1 MRGRKCYTYRFERVL
16 EDIRDAR
23 AHGALTIFLVG
34 DNIALNV
41 RRFEALCHAII
52 AAGLNT
58 LEYFCPNH
66 DIDHRRPRG
75 DPRATDAARWLS
87 LRFPGNR
94 KRSPLGS
101 NVLASQRQETQPG
114 KPAATV
120 ECLAHGDP
128 TPSPK

>member
-1 MRGRKCYTYRFERVL
+1 MRGRNCYTYSFERVL

-23 AHGALTIFLVG
+23 AHGARTIFLVG

-41 RRFEALCHAII
+41 RRFEALCHTII

-58 LEYFCPNH
+58 RVFCPNH
-66 DIDHRRPRG
+66 GIDHRRPRG

-101 NVLASQRQETQPG
+101 QVLASQRQETQHG

-120 ECLAHGDP
+120 ECLAHVDP
-128 TPSPK
+128 IPPPK